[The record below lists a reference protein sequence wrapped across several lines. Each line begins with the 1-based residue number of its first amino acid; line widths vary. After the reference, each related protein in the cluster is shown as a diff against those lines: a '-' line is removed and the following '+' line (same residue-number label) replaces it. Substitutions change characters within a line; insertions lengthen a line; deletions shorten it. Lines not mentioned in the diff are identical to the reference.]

1 MDTLWGIIYKI
12 NMLINIDPVLSPE
25 LLSVLQ
31 SMGHGD
37 RLVLSDANFPAHS
50 LNPLVVRLDGI
61 DIPRAAKAILSVF
74 PLDSFVP
81 SPVQRMEI
89 DDNPDEINDVHQDL
103 ISVVKEVSGTNW
115 NIGSIERQQFYEE
128 TKNTYCVV
136 STSETRPFGCFILT
150 KGVIKPD
157 GSVWI
162 LDK

>member
-61 DIPRAAKAILSVF
+61 DIPKAAKAILSVF